1 MAGIPLDWLHF
12 AGDRGDHIGRD
23 SKHVGM
29 PTTTISWW
37 IVPGL
42 ALSLVALA
50 AAIGLAARAL
60 TTVTFHEHAATRRL
74 LGRTLVIPYVDA
86 TVLTYSLVRQQIHGI
101 PAGTI
106 ATIKLQAADKRRISF
121 SGAYRP
127 RGGFLL
133 AGVRVDAKVDPL
145 DIMRDRISRVIAE
158 RLADDLLN
166 SLPVRW
172 GPLSMTAT
180 AVTPNRGKHK
190 GQARFHFGNRPR
202 RRGGAGPVHSV
213 PRGGQAGLH
222 YHSHVRPELLAML
235 HAVPPHDGR

>member
-1 MAGIPLDWLHF
+1 M
-12 AGDRGDHIGRD
+12 
-23 SKHVGM
+23 
-29 PTTTISWW
+29 
-37 IVPGL
+37 
-42 ALSLVALA
+42 
-50 AAIGLAARAL
+50 
-60 TTVTFHEHAATRRL
+60 
-74 LGRTLVIPYVDA
+74 IPYVDA

-190 GQARFHFGNRPR
+190 GQAVPFLEIDREGE
-202 RRGGAGPVHSV
+202 GAGLFTLFRVGDK
-213 PRGGQAGLH
+213 RGFITIH
-222 YHSHVRPELLAML
+222 MSDPNFWPCFML
-235 HAVPPHDGR
+235 YRRMMVASRATSSEFDPD